1 MFVIVAIRE
10 NSMRI
15 RFTENALGQLSV
27 PDGRRDQQWFD
38 DSLPGFGLR
47 KFSTG
52 RAAYFVRYQLG
63 KQQRKIALG
72 SYVPG
77 ILGQMRKRAAD
88 ILADVR
94 GGVDVQSQRRQQAAK
109 RDDSLGELIPAYL
122 DARKPELSPDW
133 YSEIHRFLTVYWT
146 AFHHRPI
153 QSLERGEL
161 VRELDKIAKARGA
174 VTADHC
180 RKALSA
186 LFGWA
191 MDRGYATANP
201 LTRLKLYAKDNDR
214 ERVLTFPELIA
225 VWKARDEDDIG
236 RIVGLLTLT
245 LQRRDEIS
253 DLAWPELDLDHA
265 CEIALPKA
273 RTKNKRAHTVPLS
286 DPALAILRT
295 TSPRNERDFLFGE
308 GKKGFQG
315 WSKAKAALEIRVCRI
330 LAPERMAQF
339 EALAGDLTNR
349 DNRKSADA
357 AAHKLDF
364 ASAKQLLH
372 SIMPHWTLHDLRR
385 TGDTH
390 INEFSLA
397 TPHVV
402 EAVLNH
408 ASGPG
413 KRGVAKI
420 YNRAKYENQKRRA
433 LDRWAEFLH
442 KALAA
447 YERGGFAAVE
457 AFVRQE
463 QRKLK
468 EPAQSDG
475 RLRAAVQ
482 A

>member
-1 MFVIVAIRE
+1 MFTDVHRGSFCAFRRRSAKIALLSQIGQVVFQCNDVAIFQFGLTQANILVTQPRQYAYSRGFGMFVIVAIRE

-186 LFGWA
+186 LFG
-191 MDRGYATANP
+191 
-201 LTRLKLYAKDNDR
+201 
-214 ERVLTFPELIA
+214 
-225 VWKARDEDDIG
+225 
-236 RIVGLLTLT
+236 
-245 LQRRDEIS
+245 
-253 DLAWPELDLDHA
+253 
-265 CEIALPKA
+265 
-273 RTKNKRAHTVPLS
+273 
-286 DPALAILRT
+286 
-295 TSPRNERDFLFGE
+295 
-308 GKKGFQG
+308 
-315 WSKAKAALEIRVCRI
+315 
-330 LAPERMAQF
+330 
-339 EALAGDLTNR
+339 
-349 DNRKSADA
+349 
-357 AAHKLDF
+357 
-364 ASAKQLLH
+364 
-372 SIMPHWTLHDLRR
+372 
-385 TGDTH
+385 
-390 INEFSLA
+390 
-397 TPHVV
+397 
-402 EAVLNH
+402 
-408 ASGPG
+408 
-413 KRGVAKI
+413 
-420 YNRAKYENQKRRA
+420 
-433 LDRWAEFLH
+433 
-442 KALAA
+442 
-447 YERGGFAAVE
+447 
-457 AFVRQE
+457 
-463 QRKLK
+463 
-468 EPAQSDG
+468 
-475 RLRAAVQ
+475 
-482 A
+482 

>member
-1 MFVIVAIRE
+1 
-10 NSMRI
+10 MRI

-27 PDGRRDQQWFD
+27 PGGRRDQQWFD

-94 GGVDVQSQRRQQAAK
+94 GGVDVQTERRQQAAK
-109 RDDSLGELIPAYL
+109 RDDSLAELIPAYL
-122 DARKPELSPDW
+122 DARKPELSSDW
-133 YSEIHRFLTVYWT
+133 HGEIEAYLNRSWT

-161 VRELDKIAKARGA
+161 VRELDKIAKGRGA
-174 VTADHC
+174 VTADHS

-191 MDRGYATANP
+191 MDRGYVTANP
-201 LTRLKLYAKDNDR
+201 LMRLKLYARGNDR
-214 ERVLTFPELIA
+214 ERFLTIPELIA
-225 VWKARDEDDIG
+225 VWQARDEDDIG
-236 RIVGLLTLT
+236 RIVGLLALT
-245 LQRRDEIS
+245 LQRREEIG
-253 DLAWPELDLDHA
+253 DLAWPELDLEHQR
-265 CEIALPKA
+265 EIKLPKA
-273 RTKNKRAHTVPLS
+273 RTKNKQAHTVPLS
-286 DPALAILRT
+286 DPALAILRSI
-295 TSPRNERDFLFGE
+295 SPRDGRDFVFGE

-315 WSKAKAALEIRVCRI
+315 WSQAKAALEIRVCRI
-330 LAPERMAQF
+330 LAPQRMAQF

-357 AAHKLDF
+357 AARKLEF

-420 YNRAKYENQKRRA
+420 YNRAKYEHQKRCA
-433 LDRWAEFLH
+433 LDRWAEFVL

-447 YERGGFAAVE
+447 YERGGFSAVE

-463 QRKLK
+463 QRRLK
-468 EPAQSDG
+468 EPAQGDG
-475 RLRAAVQ
+475 RQRAAVE